1 MNPKKEWNFANT
13 TFTLVNL
20 FYSLKTQ
27 LKRQQPFNTRWFYP
41 KQLIRLIL
49 KEKKAA
55 IHAIKH
61 DVAEF
66 SQRRCDY
73 TLEK

>member
-1 MNPKKEWNFANT
+1 M
-13 TFTLVNL
+13 
-20 FYSLKTQ
+20 
-27 LKRQQPFNTRWFYP
+27 
-41 KQLIRLIL
+41 L

>member
-1 MNPKKEWNFANT
+1 MNPKTIN
-13 TFTLVNL
+13 LVNL
-20 FYSLKTQ
+20 FDSFKTQ
-27 LKRQQPFNTRWFYP
+27 LKRQQSFNTRWFYP
-41 KQLIRLIL
+41 KQLIRLML